1 VSINVN
7 ASTKCK
13 LGTVTSTGTF
23 RMGANG
29 PGGTV
34 QYHWTRKDSTGTYLT
49 QVYSIV
55 VAAGDTAAHSVVTDS
70 WIGPADSGTVQ
81 LVFTTPGYAV
91 APQSFTC
98 RP

>member
-1 VSINVN
+1 MTINVN

-23 RMGANG
+23 RLAPNG

-34 QYHWTRKDSTGTYLT
+34 TYQWIRKDSTGTVAS

-55 VAAGDTAAHSVVTDS
+55 VAAGDTSAHSVVTDS
-70 WIGPADSGTVQ
+70 WNAPASPGTVQ
-81 LVFTTPGYAV
+81 LFFLNPSYGVTPQAFNCK
-91 APQSFTC
+91 P
-98 RP
+98 

>member
-1 VSINVN
+1 MNVN

-13 LGTVTSTGTF
+13 LGTVTATGTF
-23 RMGANG
+23 RMQASG

-34 QYHWTRKDSTGTYLT
+34 QYHWIRKDSNGTVVSQT
-49 QVYSIV
+49 YSIV
-55 VAAGDTAAHSVVTDS
+55 VAAGDSAAHSVVTDS
-70 WIGPADSGTVQ
+70 WTPASAGTEQ
-81 LVFTTPGYAV
+81 LVFTTPGYTV

>member
-1 VSINVN
+1 MSVN
-7 ASTKCK
+7 PSTKCK
-13 LGTVTSTGTF
+13 LGTVTTTGTF

-34 QYHWTRKDSTGTYLT
+34 QYHWTRKDSTGTYLS

-70 WIGPADSGTVQ
+70 WVAPADSGTVQ
-81 LVFTTPGYAV
+81 LVFTTPAYAV

>member
-1 VSINVN
+1 MNVN

-13 LGTVTSTGTF
+13 LGTVTATGTF
-23 RMGANG
+23 RLAANG

-34 QYHWTRKDSTGTYLT
+34 QYQWIRKDSSGTVAS

-55 VAAGDTAAHSVVTDS
+55 VAAGDTSAHSVVTDS
-70 WIGPADSGTVQ
+70 WTPASAGTEQ
-81 LVFTTPGYAV
+81 LFFLNPSYGVT
-91 APQSFTC
+91 PQSFNC

>member
-1 VSINVN
+1 MSINVN

-23 RMGANG
+23 RMQAGG

-34 QYHWTRKDSTGTYLT
+34 QYHWIRKDTTTVVSQL
-49 QVYSIV
+49 YSLV

-70 WIGPADSGTVQ
+70 WSGPADSGTVQ
-81 LVFTTPGYAV
+81 LVVTTPGYAV
-91 APQSFTC
+91 TPQSFTC

>member
-1 VSINVN
+1 MNVN

-13 LGTVTSTGTF
+13 LGTVTATGIF
-23 RMGANG
+23 RMQAAG

-34 QYHWTRKDSTGTYLT
+34 QYHWIRKDSNGTVVSQT
-49 QVYSIV
+49 YSIV

-70 WIGPADSGTVQ
+70 WTPASAGTEQ
-81 LVFTTPGYAV
+81 LVFTTPSFTV

>member
-23 RMGANG
+23 RMAANG
-29 PGGTV
+29 PGGWV
-34 QYHWTRKDSTGTYLT
+34 SYEWIRKDSNGP
-49 QVYSIV
+49 VIIAEAKIWV
-55 VAAGDTAAHSVVTDS
+55 NPGDASAHSVATDS
-70 WIGPADSGTVQ
+70 WNAPASAGTVQ
-81 LVFTTPGYAV
+81 LVFTNPSYSV